1 MSKKYGACLFA
12 AAAFLMLVITLGY
25 RAEYRY
31 SQKLVKEETAE
42 KSNMNNVQ
50 ENTIS
55 TQGEAEKNEVY
66 CLGELNGYVVVY
78 MNDSKNVYEYTNI
91 LISELPAVYQEQIK
105 EGMIVEGTEKLYGFL
120 ENYSS

>member
-12 AAAFLMLVITLGY
+12 AAVFLMLVITLGY

-105 EGMIVEGTEKLYGFL
+105 EGMVV
-120 ENYSS
+120 